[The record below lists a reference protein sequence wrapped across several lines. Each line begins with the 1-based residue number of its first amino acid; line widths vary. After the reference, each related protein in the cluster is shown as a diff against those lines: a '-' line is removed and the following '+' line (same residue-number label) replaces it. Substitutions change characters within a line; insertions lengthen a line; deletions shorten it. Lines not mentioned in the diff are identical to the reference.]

1 MKGVML
7 KSLLI
12 KRILFWLIGLF
23 AVVILLMWLFDYLI
37 TSNAKGKLFDEVSK
51 VPKKKVALVLG
62 TSPIGRDGHENVFF
76 KHRIEA
82 AAQLY
87 KAGKVKYLLLSGD
100 NHRNDYNEPV
110 EMQKALKAKGVPSS
124 AMILDYAGFRTLD
137 SVVRALKIFGQ
148 DDIIIVSQK
157 FHNERAIYLAEHY
170 GMKAI
175 GLNAKDAV
183 GRKARK
189 VSFREFFART
199 KMFVDFVFGK
209 EPKYLGE
216 KIQIK

>member
-1 MKGVML
+1 ML

-12 KRILFWLIGLF
+12 KRILFGLIGLF

-37 TSNAKGKLFDEVSK
+37 TSNAKGKLYDDVSQ

-62 TSPIGRDGHENVFF
+62 TSPIGKDGHENVFF
-76 KHRIEA
+76 KHRIDA

-87 KAGKVKYLLLSGD
+87 KAGKVKYLLISGD

-110 EMQKALKAKGVPSS
+110 EMQNALKAKGVPVSS
-124 AMILDYAGFRTLD
+124 MILDYAGFRTLD
-137 SVVRALKIFGQ
+137 SVVRALKVFGQ

-183 GRKARK
+183 GHKARK

-199 KMFVDFVFGK
+199 KVFVDFVFGK
-209 EPKYLGE
+209 EPKFLGE

>member
-1 MKGVML
+1 MVL
-7 KSLLI
+7 KSLLL
-12 KRILFWLIGLF
+12 KRICFWLLGLF

-37 TSNAKGKLFDEVSK
+37 TSNAEGKLYDDVSQM
-51 VPKKKVALVLG
+51 PKKKVALVLG
-62 TSPIGRDGHENVFF
+62 TSPIGRDGNTNVFF
-76 KHRIEA
+76 KYRIEA
-82 AAQLY
+82 AAELY

-110 EMQKALKAKGVPSS
+110 EMQKALRAKGIPAS
-124 AMILDYAGFRTLD
+124 ALILDYAGFRTLD
-137 SVVRALKIFGQ
+137 SVVRALKVFGQ

-170 GMKAI
+170 GIKAI
-175 GLNAKDAV
+175 GLNAKNAV
-183 GRKARK
+183 GHRAKK

-199 KMFVDFVFGK
+199 KVFVDFIFGK

>member
-1 MKGVML
+1 MLL
-7 KSLLI
+7 KSLI
-12 KRILFWLIGLF
+12 VKRILFWLLGLI

-37 TSNAKGKLFDEVSK
+37 TSNARGKLYDDVAQ
-51 VPKKKVALVLG
+51 VPKRKVALVLG
-62 TSPIGRDGHENVFF
+62 TSPIGRDGNTNVFF
-76 KHRIEA
+76 KHRIDA

-110 EMQKALKAKGVPSS
+110 EMQKALMAKGVPAS
-124 AMILDYAGFRTLD
+124 ALILDYAGFRTLD
-137 SVVRALKIFGQ
+137 SVVRALEVFGQ

-183 GRKARK
+183 GYRAKK

-199 KMFVDFVFGK
+199 KVFVDFIFGK